1 MARKSTAAAD
11 TSEAAR
17 RRTDPARRLAGVRAA
32 LAAHPLRAPRLPVP
46 VIDAIRDAGLWK
58 IWVPPDCGGEALGLP
73 EALDLVIAGARL
85 EGSVGFALAIGA
97 GGGLF
102 GAWLPAATAR
112 EMYTPPEAL
121 VAGSGAPD
129 GIAVPVPEGLRV
141 SGHWRWASLIHDA
154 TWVTAAVRIT
164 GSERI
169 AAIAVP
175 ASAADIGDTWHA
187 HAMAATDSH
196 DIRLADRFV
205 PDSHVFSLFEPPR
218 IDDPLYRFDFMA
230 LSAAVF
236 AAVAV
241 GTAAGALDAV
251 LETAVERPAP
261 DPLRDAALARASG
274 DQRAAR
280 AVLDTSVTATW
291 ETVVRGHEP
300 DPAAVNAV
308 RIAANTATRL
318 SVQAVDRL
326 TEAAGMRLLLETDRL
341 SRCWRDVHGVA
352 QHALV
357 SAARDPDFGRLLA
370 GRSPEA

>member
-1 MARKSTAAAD
+1 MAHDAGAD
-11 TSEAAR
+11 AGPL
-17 RRTDPARRLAGVRAA
+17 TDPTRRLAGVHAA
-32 LAAHPLRAPRLPVP
+32 LASHPLRGPRLPAP

-58 IWVPPDCGGEALGLP
+58 IWVPPDCGGEALALP
-73 EALDLVIAGARL
+73 EALDLVIAGSRL
-85 EGSVGFALAIGA
+85 EGSLGFALAIGA

-102 GAWLPAATAR
+102 GAWLPVETAR
-112 EMYTPPEAL
+112 QMYTAPDAL

-129 GIAVPVPEGLRV
+129 GIAVPVPDGLRV

-154 TWVTAAVRIT
+154 TWVTAAVRLT
-164 GSERI
+164 GSDRI

-175 ASAADIGDTWHA
+175 ASAVDIGDTWHA

-218 IDDPLYRFDFMA
+218 VDNPLYRFDFMA

-241 GTAAGALDAV
+241 GTAAGALDAA

-274 DQRAAR
+274 DQRAAG
-280 AVLDTSVTATW
+280 AVLETSVAGAW
-291 ETVVRGHEP
+291 KTVVRGDEP
-300 DPAAVNAV
+300 DPAAINAV

-318 SVQAVDRL
+318 SVQAVDRI

-357 SAARDPDFGRLLA
+357 STARDPDFGRVLA
-370 GRSPEA
+370 GRRPDA